1 MNKSSNTK
9 HGFTSMTV
17 IIGNKNL
24 CHTGQLCTTVGLIGK
39 LYIGSVHVQYYT
51 LFHIY
56 VEHVL
61 IVLPKGSKQQRQNSM

>member
-1 MNKSSNTK
+1 
-9 HGFTSMTV
+9 MTV

-24 CHTGQLCTTVGLIGK
+24 CHTGQLCTTVGLTGK

-56 VEHVL
+56 VGHVP
-61 IVLPKGSKQQRQNSM
+61 IVLPK